1 MFRLLNQ
8 PYPREENP
16 LKRLRFVSISAVI
29 VFLFLW
35 VFRPFGIDRVE
46 VESLDLF
53 IAGYGLVT
61 FLVAGLL
68 VVVVPIL
75 IPAWFQESGWTIGKN
90 ILFYTILITGIGLG
104 NTFYTA
110 KVLGKHVGPEGFLFF
125 QISTLSVGAVVA
137 SMFTLLRYTRNLRFH
152 EAEAKS
158 LDQEL
163 HEQAVPATGET
174 IVLTAENG
182 KESLSLKLDDLLF
195 IESADNYSSVCY
207 REGKLLRRQLLRGS
221 LRMLEQQLSGSS
233 IVRCHRSYLVNLRSV
248 RRITGNS
255 QGYRAHFENLE
266 DGIPVSR
273 KAGPELHRYFRRS

>member
-110 KVLGKHVGPEGFLFF
+110 KVLGKHVGPEGFL
-125 QISTLSVGAVVA
+125 
-137 SMFTLLRYTRNLRFH
+137 
-152 EAEAKS
+152 
-158 LDQEL
+158 
-163 HEQAVPATGET
+163 
-174 IVLTAENG
+174 
-182 KESLSLKLDDLLF
+182 
-195 IESADNYSSVCY
+195 
-207 REGKLLRRQLLRGS
+207 
-221 LRMLEQQLSGSS
+221 
-233 IVRCHRSYLVNLRSV
+233 
-248 RRITGNS
+248 
-255 QGYRAHFENLE
+255 
-266 DGIPVSR
+266 
-273 KAGPELHRYFRRS
+273 